1 MRYRFEYAAFSV
13 VRFLIKTLPR
23 KTSLKVGVLI
33 GKIFYYL
40 HTSRRKL
47 AGSNLKAAFPTYTKN
62 ECDRVLRSTFEH
74 LGRQLVELLN
84 FDRMSKEE
92 MLGLLDVTGKE
103 HVDDALAKGKAVMF
117 YSGHIGYWELFSIGH
132 GLLFKP
138 TVIVART
145 LDNPL
150 LENVVAKIRTRL
162 GTRVLPRQGAIR
174 GLLKALLKKETVAMM
189 IDQHMHDRSAVTVK
203 FFNRPASTTSALAA
217 LALRTGAV
225 VIPVFTLPLSGGRYR
240 LIYEKPVKCPED
252 DDPDPV
258 RTYTQSCTDVLEMY
272 VRQYPN
278 LWLWMHRRWRMQH
291 VEHSG

>member
-1 MRYRFEYAAFSV
+1 MRYRLEYAAFSV
-13 VRFLIKTLPR
+13 VRLVINLLPR
-23 KTSLKVGVLI
+23 NMSLEIGALI
-33 GKIFYYL
+33 GKSFYYL
-40 HTSRRKL
+40 HTSRRQL
-47 AGSNLKAAFPTYTKN
+47 ALSNLKIAFPTRTKI

-74 LGRQLVELLN
+74 LGRHVIELLN

-92 MLGLLDVTGKE
+92 MLNLLDVTGRE
-103 HVDDALAKGKAVMF
+103 HVEEALATGKAVMF

-138 TVIVART
+138 TMLVART
-145 LDNPL
+145 LDNPF
-150 LENVVAKIRTRL
+150 LENVVAKIRTRG
-162 GTRVLPRQGAIR
+162 GTRVISRQGAIR
-174 GLLKALLKKETVAMM
+174 GLLKALLKTETVAMM
-189 IDQHMHDRSAVTVK
+189 IDQHMHDRSAVAVK

-240 LIYEKPVKCPED
+240 LVYEKPVKCPDD

-278 LWLWMHRRWRMQH
+278 LWLWMHRRWRM
-291 VEHSG
+291 ENMGHSG

>member
-1 MRYRFEYAAFSV
+1 MRYRLEYAAFSV
-13 VRFLIKTLPR
+13 VRLLIKVLPR
-23 KTSLKVGVLI
+23 KTSLKVGALI
-33 GKIFYYL
+33 GQSFYYL
-40 HTSRRKL
+40 HKSRRKL
-47 AGSNLKAAFPTYTKN
+47 AGSNLKAAFPTYTKI

-92 MLGLLDVTGKE
+92 MLDLLDVTGKE
-103 HVDDALAKGKAVMF
+103 HVEQALAKGKAIMF

-138 TVIVART
+138 TAIVART
-145 LDNPL
+145 LDNPF
-150 LENVVAKIRTRL
+150 LENVVAEIRTRV
-162 GTRVLPRQGAIR
+162 GTRVLSRQGAIR
-174 GLLKALLKKETVAMM
+174 ALLKALLKKETVAMM

-240 LIYEKPVKCPED
+240 LIYEEPVKCPAD

-278 LWLWMHRRWRMQH
+278 LWLWMHRRWRVQH